1 MQRFMHFIAAA
12 ISKRVRESFLNSERA
27 NLAAT

>member
-1 MQRFMHFIAAA
+1 MQRIMHLIAAA
-12 ISKRVRESFLNSERA
+12 ISKRVRESVLNSERA

>member
-1 MQRFMHFIAAA
+1 MQRFMHLIAAA
-12 ISKRVRESFLNSERA
+12 ISKRVREAALNSERA